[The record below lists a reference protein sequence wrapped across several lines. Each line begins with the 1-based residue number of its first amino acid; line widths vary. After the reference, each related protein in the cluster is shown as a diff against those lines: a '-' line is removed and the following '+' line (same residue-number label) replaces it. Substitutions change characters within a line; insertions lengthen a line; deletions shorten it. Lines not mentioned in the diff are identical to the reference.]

1 MTSAPLFR
9 GSVGPVQNAPA
20 PEAGMNSRESAV
32 PRSVDGQ
39 LGCEQHPGV
48 VLHRMAEPLPRPAST
63 AWRARAGRPVREGTQ
78 GWQQAFGIE
87 PPADNDDRIVFA
99 VNFLATVG
107 QDFRRLDHMPHAL
120 KEQPAGRG
128 SQKAL
133 YAHDVVASRI
143 QQRAEPDAEGSPI
156 YGFVDVDSGR
166 LNRSGGAR
174 QFGQ

>member
-48 VLHRMAEPLPRPAST
+48 FLHGMAKPLPRPAST
-63 AWRARAGRPVREGTQ
+63 AWRARAGRPVSEVTQ

-128 SQKAL
+128 SHNAL
-133 YAHDVVASRI
+133 YALDVVASGT

-156 YGFVDVDSGR
+156 YGFDDVD
-166 LNRSGGAR
+166 GGCL
-174 QFGQ
+174 